1 MKHLIYI
8 FTFLILFISCSES
21 KKNEIEKTETK
32 IAKSELNNQYLNLAK
47 ESNKTLNDWV
57 DYYQNSEPD
66 FSLNEFEFTTKD
78 TLQLIQGNV
87 FAIFDANFDKIYSD
101 FLIYRNDKEIYLDF
115 DSYSWV
121 MDENNEILFSPDQ
134 EINIVDIKN
143 KAVNRLAFRGPSQW
157 VENIFWQND
166 STVVLLENSYE
177 KQPVITKIDLIKKA
191 ITTFRYKDNLKFESE
206 YTKRRFEQLGITY
219 E

>member
-1 MKHLIYI
+1 
-8 FTFLILFISCSES
+8 
-21 KKNEIEKTETK
+21 
-32 IAKSELNNQYLNLAK
+32 
-47 ESNKTLNDWV
+47 
-57 DYYQNSEPD
+57 
-66 FSLNEFEFTTKD
+66 
-78 TLQLIQGNV
+78 
-87 FAIFDANFDKIYSD
+87 
-101 FLIYRNDKEIYLDF
+101 
-115 DSYSWV
+115 